1 MADEGDKKQPVAMVP
16 HAPTPWDLSVLQVVH
31 RMSDRIVLAPVYV
44 NGEPKLALALLCQ
57 SPDGGV
63 FIQVLAIL
71 VQPTD
76 VVLDSRGAPGYN
88 KTPPD
93 QKNLN

>member
-1 MADEGDKKQPVAMVP
+1 MN
-16 HAPTPWDLSVLQVVH
+16 
-31 RMSDRIVLAPVYV
+31 DRIVLAPVLV
-44 NGEPKLALALLCQ
+44 NGEPKLALSLLCQ

-63 FIQVLAIL
+63 FIQVLAVL

-88 KTPPD
+88 KTPPGNKD
-93 QKNLN
+93 LN